1 MKKII
6 IFGGGVHS
14 KVVFSEVIQLRKFS
28 ILGFIDDFIRKGK
41 IIETHKSK
49 VYKNLGKIKDLK
61 KFKNVNGIIG
71 IGTNYIRKKI
81 VEEINTL
88 IKNFKWATV
97 ISENSIINGKV
108 SIGDG
113 SVIISNSVI
122 NTGTIIGNHCLINTS
137 SSIDHDNK
145 FDDFSSTGPSVT
157 TGGNVCVGEMS
168 YLGIGSIIKHQINIG
183 KNTIVGGNSFVNKN
197 CEDNSVYY
205 GVPSKKIRTRKSE
218 DNFLRDI

>member
-1 MKKII
+1 MRKII
-6 IFGGGVHS
+6 IFGSGVHS
-14 KVVFSEVIQLRKFS
+14 KVVFSEVMQLKKFS
-28 ILGFIDDFIRKGK
+28 VLGFIDDFIEKGRV
-41 IIETHKSK
+41 IETHKRK
-49 VYKNLGKIKDLK
+49 VFKNLGKIKDLK
-61 KFKNVNGIIG
+61 KFTNVNGIIG
-71 IGTNYIRKKI
+71 VGSNYIRKGI
-81 VEEINTL
+81 FDEVNTL

-122 NTGTIIGNHCLINTS
+122 NTGTTIGNHCLINTS

-157 TGGNVCVGEMS
+157 TGGNVSVGEMS
-168 YLGIGSIIKHQINIG
+168 YLGIGSTIKHQINIG
-183 KNTIVGGNSFVNKN
+183 KNTIIGGNSFVNKN

-218 DNFLRDI
+218 DSYS

>member
-6 IFGGGVHS
+6 IFGTGVHS
-14 KVVFSEVIQLRKFS
+14 KVVFSEIIQLRKFT
-28 ILGFIDDFIRKGK
+28 ILGFIDDFIGKGK
-41 IIETHKSK
+41 IIETHKRK
-49 VYKNLGKIKDLK
+49 KYKNLGKIKDLK

-71 IGTNYIRKKI
+71 IGANYERKKI
-81 VEEINTL
+81 FEEISAL

-97 ISENSIINGKV
+97 ISKNSIINGKV
-108 SIGDG
+108 TIGDG
-113 SVIISNSVI
+113 SVIVSNSVI

-157 TGGNVCVGEMS
+157 TGGNVSVGEMS
-168 YLGIGSIIKHQINIG
+168 YLGIGSTIKHQINIG
-183 KNTIVGGNSFVNKN
+183 NNTIIGGNSFVNKN

-218 DNFLRDI
+218 DSYL

>member
-6 IFGGGVHS
+6 IFGTGVHS
-14 KVVFSEVIQLRKFS
+14 KVVFSEIIQLRKFS
-28 ILGFIDDFIRKGK
+28 ILGFIDDFIEKGE
-41 IIETHKSK
+41 IIETHKRK
-49 VYKNLGKIKDLK
+49 KYKNLGKIKDLK
-61 KFKNVNGIIG
+61 KFKNVSGIIG
-71 IGTNYIRKKI
+71 IGTNYVRKKI
-81 VEEINTL
+81 FEEINTL

-97 ISENSIINGKV
+97 ISKNSIINGKV
-108 SIGDG
+108 TIGDG
-113 SVIISNSVI
+113 SVIVSNSVI

-157 TGGNVCVGEMS
+157 TGGNVSVGEMS
-168 YLGIGSIIKHQINIG
+168 YLGIGSTIKHQINIG
-183 KNTIVGGNSFVNKN
+183 KNTIIGGNSFVNKN

-218 DNFLRDI
+218 DSYS

>member
-6 IFGGGVHS
+6 IFGSGAHS

-28 ILGFIDDFIRKGK
+28 ILGFIDDFTEKGK

-49 VYKNLGKIKDLK
+49 IYKNLGKIKDLK

-71 IGTNYIRKKI
+71 VGSNYIRKKI
-81 VEEINTL
+81 FDEVNTL

-122 NTGTIIGNHCLINTS
+122 NTGTTIGNHCLINTS

-168 YLGIGSIIKHQINIG
+168 YL
-183 KNTIVGGNSFVNKN
+183 
-197 CEDNSVYY
+197 D
-205 GVPSKKIRTRKSE
+205 RKSVV
-218 DNFLRDI
+218 